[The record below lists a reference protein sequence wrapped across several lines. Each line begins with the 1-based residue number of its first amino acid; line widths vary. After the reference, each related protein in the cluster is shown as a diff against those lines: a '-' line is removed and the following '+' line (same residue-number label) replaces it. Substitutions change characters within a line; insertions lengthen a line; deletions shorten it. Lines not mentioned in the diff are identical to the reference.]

1 MKKRYSLLG
10 ALFLI
15 GTFQLHA
22 QEPKKEEKADS
33 VKKEK
38 PKKKKDLPLE
48 VARRVP
54 IKTNE
59 GTWMSLDV
67 SPDGKTIAFDFM
79 GDIFTMP
86 ITGGKPT
93 PFTSGMAFDSH
104 PKFSPDGTKLLFI
117 SDRSG
122 GENIWWFS
130 LDKKDS
136 LQITKANIEHYQSA
150 EWTPDGNYIIGSRGT
165 RNFKLWMFHKDGGSG
180 AQLISKPDNLKTV
193 EQAFG
198 PDGRYIWYAQ
208 RFNAWNYN
216 AQLPQYQLA
225 VYDRETG
232 ETEVK
237 TARYGSAFTPT
248 LSPDGKWLVYGSR
261 HNDQTGLIIRD
272 LKTGDEKWL
281 AYPVQHDEQ
290 ESIAPLGVLPA
301 MSFTPDSKNLI
312 ASYGGKF
319 YSIPV
324 AGGNAV
330 NIPFEMET
338 EFLLGPSVAD
348 FKYPIKDD
356 KDMVVTQ
363 IRDAVVSPDGKQVAF
378 TALNRLYTMDLPNG
392 TPKRVTTNNFTE
404 AQPAWSTDGAQLAW
418 LTWEGQGGHIYK
430 INFKAKAPKA
440 VKLTTAP
447 ALYSEIAWSYQG
459 NKIVFMQGS
468 AHNFKEDE
476 GPITFANQEDIAW
489 ISGDGGPITVIAKAK
504 GRGVPHFTKSSDRIY
519 LFSNQKGL
527 VSIRWDGTD
536 EKAHLKVTGIMTYG
550 SVANENHCM
559 LVETATEP
567 QREPSNAAV
576 ILMAPEGDQ
585 ALAKINNDV
594 YVVTIPKIGGEVPK
608 ISVADAAG
616 AQFPARKLTKLGGE
630 FPTWSSNGK
639 TVYFSL
645 GNAFFTY
652 NLDEAKAKEE
662 ALKKKKAEEE
672 KKKETEKTEGEK
684 KPDEKKSDAGD
695 KKADDKKDEDY
706 KPGEMRIKI
715 TVQKDIPVGKVL
727 LQNARIITMKG
738 DEVIER
744 GDVLIENA
752 RIKQVGAAGSISVDA
767 SVQKMDMSGKTIVPG
782 FVDTHAHMW
791 PAWGI
796 HKNQVWVYAANLAY
810 GVTTTRDPQTATT
823 DVLTYSD
830 MVETGEVYGPRV
842 YSTGPG
848 VGYWMYNLKDAEQAK
863 DVLKQYS
870 EYYNTKTIKMYLTG
884 NRQHRQWII
893 QAAKEQ
899 QLMPTT
905 EGGLDFKLNMTNLI
919 DGYPGHEHSFPIYP
933 LYKDFTTAVA
943 ASKMTY
949 TPTLLVSYGGPWA
962 ENFYYATENVNGDP
976 KLNHFFAKSELD
988 QKSRRR
994 PAWFMKEEHVF
1005 EDHARF
1011 VNDLV
1016 KAGGNAGVGSH
1027 GQLQGLGYHWEL
1039 WSMAS
1044 GGISTHNALK
1054 VATIQGAKA
1063 IGLDGDL
1070 GSIEAGK
1077 LADLIIL
1084 DKNPLENIRN
1094 TNTVNKVMKNG
1105 RLYDGNTL
1113 DEVYPI
1119 VRKAPS
1125 FAKEQQMPT
1134 SGLPGVN
1141 K

>member
-1 MKKRYSLLG
+1 MNKFYTPLCAMLLLWSIQSL
-10 ALFLI
+10 
-15 GTFQLHA
+15 A
-22 QEPKKEEKADS
+22 QEPKKEEKADT
-33 VKKEK
+33 VKKES

-48 VARRVP
+48 AARTIP

-67 SPDGKTIAFDFM
+67 SPDGKTIVFDFL

-86 ITGGKPT
+86 ITGGKPVA
-93 PFTSGMAFDSH
+93 FTKGMAFDSN
-104 PKFSPDGTKLLFI
+104 PRFSPDGTKISFI

-122 GENIWWFS
+122 GENIWWFTI
-130 LDKKDS
+130 DKIDS
-136 LQITKANIEHYQSA
+136 LQVTKGNTDHYQSA
-150 EWTPDGNYIIGSRGT
+150 EWTPDGNYLVGSRGT
-165 RNFKLWMFHKDGGSG
+165 RIYKLWMFHRDGGSG
-180 AQLISKPDNLKTV
+180 AQLINKPDNLKTV
-193 EQAFG
+193 EPAFG
-198 PDGRYIWYAQ
+198 PDGRYIWFSQ
-208 RFNAWNYN
+208 RIGAWNYN

-225 VYDRETG
+225 ICDRETG
-232 ETEVK
+232 ETEVE
-237 TARYGSAFTPT
+237 TARYGSAFSPT

-261 HNDQTGLIIRD
+261 YNDQTGLLIRD
-272 LKTGDEKWL
+272 LSTGDEKWL

-301 MSFTPDSKNLI
+301 MSFTPDSKNVV

-330 NIPFEMET
+330 NIPFQMET
-338 EFLLGPSVAD
+338 DFLLGPLVD

-356 KDMVVTQ
+356 KEMIATQ
-363 IRDAVVSPDGKQVAF
+363 IRDGVVSPNGKQLAF
-378 TALNRLYTMDLPNG
+378 TALNRLYVMDLPSG
-392 TPKRVTTNNFTE
+392 TPKRITTNNFTE
-404 AQPAWSTDGAQLAW
+404 AQPAWSNDGSQLAW
-418 LTWEGQGGHIYK
+418 VTWEGTGGHIYK

-440 VKLTTAP
+440 TRLTTTP
-447 ALYSEIAWSYQG
+447 ALYSEPAWSQ
-459 NKIVFMQGS
+459 NNRIVFMRGT
-468 AHNFKEDE
+468 AFNFKEDE
-476 GPITFANQEDIAW
+476 GPSTFASQEDIAW
-489 ISGDGGPITVIAKAK
+489 IGSEGGAVTLIDKSN
-504 GRGVPHFTKSSDRIY
+504 RRSNPHFTKAGDRIY
-519 LFSNQKGL
+519 LYSEQKGL

-536 EKAHLKVTGIMTYG
+536 EKEHLKVTGITTYG
-550 SVANENHCM
+550 SELGENVNNCM
-559 LVETATEP
+559 MVESATEP
-567 QREPSNAAV
+567 QKTPSNAALV
-576 ILMAPEGDQ
+576 LMAPEGDQ
-585 ALAKINNDV
+585 ALAKINNEI
-594 YVVTIPKIGGEVPK
+594 YVVTVPVTGGEVPK
-608 ISVADAAG
+608 ISVAEADK

-630 FPTWSSNGK
+630 FPSWSNNAK

-652 NLDEAKAKEE
+652 NLDSAKTKEDE
-662 ALKKKKAEEE
+662 LKKKKAAEE
-672 KKKETEKTEGEK
+672 KAKQDEKKTDEKTE
-684 KPDEKKSDAGD
+684 DEKK
-695 KKADDKKDEDY
+695 DDKKKDEGY
-706 KPGEMRIKI
+706 KPAEVRIKVK
-715 TVQKDIPVGKVL
+715 VQKDIPNGKVL

-738 DEVIER
+738 EEVIER

-752 RIKQVGAAGSISVDA
+752 RIKQVGTAGSISVDG
-767 SVQKMDMSGKTIVPG
+767 SVQKMDLSGKTIIPG
-782 FVDTHAHMW
+782 FVDTHAHVW

-796 HKNQVWVYAANLAY
+796 HKTQVWVYAANLAY

-823 DVLTYSD
+823 DVLTYGD
-830 MVETGEVYGPRV
+830 MVETGEIIGPRI

-848 VGYWMYNLKDAEQAK
+848 VGFWAYNLKDADQAR
-863 DVLKQYS
+863 DILKQYS

-893 QAAKEQ
+893 QAAREQ

-919 DGYPGHEHSFPIYP
+919 DGYSGHEHTFPIYP

-943 ASKMTY
+943 GSGMTY

-962 ENFYYATENVNGDP
+962 ENYYYETENVNGDP

-1005 EDHARF
+1005 DDHARF
-1011 VNDLV
+1011 VNDLI

-1039 WSMAS
+1039 WSIAS
-1044 GGISTHNALK
+1044 GGMSTHDALK
-1054 VATIQGAKA
+1054 IATIKGAKA

-1070 GSIEAGK
+1070 GSIEPGK

-1084 DKNPLENIRN
+1084 DQNPLINIRN
-1094 TNTVNKVMKNG
+1094 SNTVNKVMKNG
-1105 RLYDGNTL
+1105 RIYDGNTL
-1113 DEVYPI
+1113 DQVYPE
-1119 VRKAPS
+1119 VKKAPS
-1125 FAKEQQMPT
+1125 FGTEQISPKAD
-1134 SGLPGVN
+1134 LPGI